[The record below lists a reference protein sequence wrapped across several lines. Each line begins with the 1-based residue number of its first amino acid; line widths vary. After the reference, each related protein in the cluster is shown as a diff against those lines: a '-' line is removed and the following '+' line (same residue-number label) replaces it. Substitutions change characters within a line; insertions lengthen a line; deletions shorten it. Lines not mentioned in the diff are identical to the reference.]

1 MIENNV
7 QCIGVTNNQ
16 ELKEVRDLGF
26 QGRLMRVRNATEQE
40 MAQATSYNV
49 EELIGNLDM
58 AKKLDAIAKQQNK
71 VIPIHLALNSGGM
84 SRNGLEVNNNAG
96 LEEAKQITQ
105 LTNLKVVG
113 IMSHYPEEDADKV
126 REDLAR
132 FKQQSQKVLDVAG
145 LNRKDVTLHMANTFA
160 TITVPESWLD
170 MVRVGG
176 IFMEIPL
183 QVPITN
189 VL

>member
-71 VIPIHLALNSGGM
+71 VILFILP
-84 SRNGLEVNNNAG
+84 
-96 LEEAKQITQ
+96 
-105 LTNLKVVG
+105 
-113 IMSHYPEEDADKV
+113 
-126 REDLAR
+126 
-132 FKQQSQKVLDVAG
+132 
-145 LNRKDVTLHMANTFA
+145 
-160 TITVPESWLD
+160 
-170 MVRVGG
+170 
-176 IFMEIPL
+176 
-183 QVPITN
+183 
-189 VL
+189 